1 MTSRFDEVQKAAAE
15 RDDVIGLAGGL
26 PANELLP
33 RDPLAKALAEV
44 ATTQDSALQYG
55 WPEGS
60 PELRAWVVR
69 RLAAR
74 GATIDPERVI
84 ITAGAQQALAIIADI
99 MGERRIGVGDATY
112 QGALQAF
119 GTRAVRTSTDVR
131 YVIAGVQNPQGT
143 PQRSAS
149 DLIAS
154 ARELI
159 VDEAYTELRFDGRV
173 LPPLVA
179 DAPDR
184 TWHVGTVS
192 KTIAP
197 GLRVGWLIP
206 PAQHHDAAL
215 ERKHAA
221 DLQTASVS
229 QSALERLLATVD
241 YDTMVATARSA
252 YAARA
257 AALSESL
264 HRHAP
269 DLAFDEPIGAFSIW
283 LELPDSVPANDDAEL
298 AILET
303 ALAEG
308 VMVDP
313 GCMFRP
319 HTARDRIALRVCYSN
334 APVESFD
341 EGVRRL
347 VRALTA
353 WRRARRAA

>member
-1 MTSRFDEVQKAAAE
+1 MTSRFDQVQKAAAE
-15 RDDVIGLAGGL
+15 QSDVVGLAGGL

-33 RDPLAKALAEV
+33 REGLARALAEV
-44 ATTQDSALQYG
+44 ATLNESALQYG
-55 WPEGS
+55 WPEGA
-60 PELRAWVVR
+60 PELRAWVAR
-69 RLAAR
+69 RLTAR

-84 ITAGAQQALAIIADI
+84 ITAGAQQALVIAASCLGAREI
-99 MGERRIGVGDATY
+99 EVGDATY

-119 GTRAVRTSTDVR
+119 GTRAVPRSADVR
-131 YVIAGVQNPQGT
+131 YVIAGVTNPQGT
-143 PQRSAS
+143 PQLPAS
-149 DLIAS
+149 QLLAS

-173 LPPLVA
+173 LSPIVA

-184 TWHVGTVS
+184 VWHIGTVS

-206 PAQHHDAAL
+206 PRAHHAAAL

-229 QSALERLLATVD
+229 QLALARMFGLVD
-241 YDTMVATARSA
+241 YDAIVATARCA

-257 AALSESL
+257 AALSTAL
-264 HRHAP
+264 HRHAR
-269 DLAFDEPIGAFSIW
+269 DLPFTEPAGAFSIW
-283 LELPDSVPANDDAEL
+283 IDTGERGTCDDEL
-298 AILET
+298 ALLEA

-313 GCMFRP
+313 GSLFRP
-319 HTARDRIALRVCYSN
+319 TPIDTIAVRLCYSN

-347 VRALTA
+347 SRALA
-353 WRRARRAA
+353 RWRRQAA

>member
-33 RDPLAKALAEV
+33 RDPLARALAEV

-60 PELRAWVVR
+60 PELRQWVAR

-74 GATIDPERVI
+74 GASIDPERVI
-84 ITAGAQQALAIIADI
+84 ITAGAQQALAIAADLLGSHAIA
-99 MGERRIGVGDATY
+99 VGDATY

-119 GTRAVRTSTDVR
+119 GDRAVHHTPDVR
-131 YVIAGVQNPQGT
+131 YVIAGVLNPQGT
-143 PQRSAS
+143 PQPPA
-149 DLIAS
+149 DELLAS
-154 ARELI
+154 ARSLI
-159 VDEAYTELRFDGRV
+159 VDEAYAELRFDGRV

-179 DAPDR
+179 DAPER
-184 TWHVGTVS
+184 VWHIGTVS

-206 PAQHHDAAL
+206 PPRHHAAAL

-229 QSALERLLATVD
+229 QAALARLLGMLD
-241 YDTMVATARSA
+241 YDELVATARAA
-252 YAARA
+252 YASRA
-257 AALSESL
+257 AALAESL
-264 HRHAP
+264 RRHAP
-269 DLAFDEPIGAFSIW
+269 ALDFTDPAGAFSIW
-283 LELPDSVPANDDAEL
+283 IELPDGVPANEDAEL

-313 GCMFRP
+313 GCLFRP
-319 HTARDRIALRVCYSN
+319 PHSKRGRLALRLCYSN
-334 APVESFD
+334 APIESFD
-341 EGVRRL
+341 DAVRRL
-347 VRALTA
+347 VRALDR
-353 WRRARRAA
+353 WRARRAA

>member
-1 MTSRFDEVQKAAAE
+1 MTSRFDEVQKAAAN
-15 RDDVIGLAGGL
+15 RPDVIGLAGGL

-33 RDPLAKALAEV
+33 REELARALAEV
-44 ATTQDSALQYG
+44 ATVNDDALQYG
-55 WPEGS
+55 WPEGA
-60 PELRAWVVR
+60 PELRAWVAR

-74 GATIDPERVI
+74 GAEIDPERVI
-84 ITAGAQQALAIIADI
+84 ITAGAQQALVLAAACLGTRQIA
-99 MGERRIGVGDATY
+99 VGNATY

-119 GTRAVRTSTDVR
+119 GDRAVPEGIDVR
-131 YVIAGVQNPQGT
+131 YVIAGVANPQGT
-143 PQRSAS
+143 PQPPA
-149 DLIAS
+149 DELLAS

-159 VDEAYTELRFDGRV
+159 VDEAYTELRFDNRV
-173 LPPLVA
+173 LPPILA

-184 TWHVGTVS
+184 VWHVGTVS

-206 PAQHHDAAL
+206 PKEHHAAAL

-229 QSALERLLATVD
+229 QLALARLFALLD
-241 YDTMVATARSA
+241 YDAFVKTVRSG

-257 AALSESL
+257 AALSTAL

-269 DLAFDEPIGAFSIW
+269 ELPFTDPVGAFSIW
-283 LELPDSVPANDDAEL
+283 IDTGERGGCEDEVALLEA
-298 AILET
+298 

-313 GCMFRP
+313 GSLFRP
-319 HTARDRIALRVCYSN
+319 TPGETIAMRLCYSN

-347 VRALTA
+347 SRALA
-353 WRRARRAA
+353 RWRRQAA